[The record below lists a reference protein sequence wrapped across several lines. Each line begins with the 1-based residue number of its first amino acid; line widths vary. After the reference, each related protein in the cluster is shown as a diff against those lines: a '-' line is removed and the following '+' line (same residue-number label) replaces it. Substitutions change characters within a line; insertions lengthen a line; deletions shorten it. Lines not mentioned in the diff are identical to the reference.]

1 MNKPTNQE
9 TKDFNRKAAF
19 IEKHGTLY
27 LTDPIWRQ
35 MVDNT
40 VYLTPDQIHESERII
55 GGQYKDRQFVGL

>member
-1 MNKPTNQE
+1 MSKPTNQE

-40 VYLTPDQIHESERII
+40 VYLTDDQIHESMAAV
-55 GGQYKDRQFVGL
+55 GGSLRKGHCNN